1 VQASIFIPQPIPEK
15 AVEQLK
21 GIGTVEMFPHLDRA
35 ISREELVEAVPGK
48 TILLALGGIP
58 YDREVL
64 AAATKLRLIASMQ
77 NRLAKFVDLQA
88 ATERGVIVTGTP
100 AAVTPTPVAELAMA
114 MVLGLA
120 WRLLEADRFTREGRW
135 RQNQSMAIITTGL
148 EGKQIGIFG
157 LGAIGMAVARRAR
170 SFGMRVSYH
179 KRSRLDPEQE
189 RTLGVQWRSVDEL
202 FRESDFVVL
211 SAPLTEET
219 RGLVNAHRLSTMKP
233 SSFLINVSR
242 GAVVVEDDLVHAL
255 REGVIAGA
263 GLDVHQHEPP
273 APNAGPHRDLCKM
286 PNVLLTPHIGSATR
300 EAREAKAQAVVEN
313 VAAFLRGERPPH
325 VLNPEVYE
333 RSVALGG

>member
-1 VQASIFIPQPIPEK
+1 VNIQTA
-15 AVEQLK
+15 
-21 GIGTVEMFPHLDRA
+21 
-35 ISREELVEAVPGK
+35 EAARIK
-48 TILLALGGIP
+48 H
-58 YDREVL
+58 
-64 AAATKLRLIASMQ
+64 AATHLTDQPWGLRDFRIVDPDGSE
-77 NRLAKFVDLQA
+77 FVDLQA

-100 AAVTPTPVAELAMA
+100 AAVTPTPVSELAMA

-273 APNAGPHRDLCKM
+273 APNAGPHRDLCKI
-286 PNVLLTPHIGSATR
+286 PNVLLTPHIGSATV
-300 EAREAKAQAVVEN
+300 KAISCHSSTLPATSVERN
-313 VAAFLRGERPPH
+313 SITCSPGS
-325 VLNPEVYE
+325 LNTTG
-333 RSVALGG
+333 SV